1 MILSLC
7 IMNYNSIISI
17 PSFFISLD
25 TLTAYSSV
33 NIVLTIT
40 LSLICAFLSSKYYNF
55 ILTDFLAKRGSI
67 WDILKVIV
75 LDAGLI
81 GIRISKNDRPYVFF
95 IMGFAVANGLN
106 LLNRHLF
113 HDKIISITYL
123 SLNVGLIVSAIFAS
137 SN

>member
-1 MILSLC
+1 M
-7 IMNYNSIISI
+7 
-17 PSFFISLD
+17 
-25 TLTAYSSV
+25 

-81 GIRISKNDRPYVFF
+81 GIRISENDRPYVFF
-95 IMGFAVANGLN
+95 IMGIAVANGLN